1 MCSAASTFKCELNNN
16 QGYKVLQIYFEDDD
30 VDMTRKV
37 FSRITQVESKDLTKS
52 IQQIDEIREVLN
64 NYQDKETMR
73 KNYRLKAFP
82 AHKKTANDMR
92 LFFKKLIN
100 SGFKPDMVVIDYFEC
115 LAPENGGFSTDT
127 PWQREANTMRE
138 LENIAKEF
146 NIALWIPTQGNK
158 DSIVSSDIVTMD
170 KAGGSIVKVQA
181 ASVIISIARSIQ
193 QQQENIA
200 TLALIKNRGGSLG
213 VWKNVEF
220 NNGTSTISC
229 DNVITYNNALA
240 YEEDEARAREQY
252 QIDVARQIADK
263 QRQTVYQARIEDN
276 EMPL

>member
-1 MCSAASTFKCELNNN
+1 
-16 QGYKVLQIYFEDDD
+16 
-30 VDMTRKV
+30 
-37 FSRITQVESKDLTKS
+37 
-52 IQQIDEIREVLN
+52 
-64 NYQDKETMR
+64 
-73 KNYRLKAFP
+73 
-82 AHKKTANDMR
+82 
-92 LFFKKLIN
+92 
-100 SGFKPDMVVIDYFEC
+100 MVVIDYFEC
-115 LAPENGGFSTDT
+115 LAPEKGGFSTDT

-200 TLALIKNRGGSLG
+200 TLALIKNRGGCLG